1 MSRKIHVK
9 SLGKAST
16 ILNVPRTNMGFPA
29 IILSFV
35 GIPEGTC
42 LIATGQ
48 KTTSQIV
55 GRHGLGN
62 GQPVTFLNDLIKN
75 TCWTCV
81 WQRRRMQMISE
92 DAGWYSWKMW
102 YFWTTTG
109 QISGLIL
116 KKNAGRPLFGDDFL
130 RQSFLISLVAW
141 KQKCTLK
148 FEMNIK
154 TDGVEEVPP
163 TRTLLFFGGLIVYLI
178 C

>member
-1 MSRKIHVK
+1 MSRRIHVK

-141 KQKCTLK
+141 KQKCTLNLK
-148 FEMNIK
+148 WISKRMGWK
-154 TDGVEEVPP
+154 KY
-163 TRTLLFFGGLIVYLI
+163 LLPEHCYFFGGLIVYLI